1 MAITKNSGRQW
12 PLVGEVSFAFSAI
25 PTTAT
30 AYEAM
35 DLPNGAK
42 VVGGGLTI
50 DTAWD
55 STTNTLS
62 VGDAGL
68 ATRYLTTK
76 DLKSTA
82 GTYFPFVIATDG
94 SADVNVTYAF
104 TGGAAT
110 VGAATLTVEYV
121 IDGKANEV
129 QPTRDAV

>member
-1 MAITKNSGRQW
+1 MAITKNAGRQNL
-12 PLVGEVSFAFSAI
+12 LVAEVVIDFDDI

-30 AYEAM
+30 YYEAIE
-35 DLPNGAK
+35 LPPSARITR
-42 VVGGGLTI
+42 GGLYV

-68 ATRYLTTK
+68 ATRYLTTQ

-82 GTYFPFVIATDG
+82 GTHIPFVAVATTG
-94 SADVNVTYAF
+94 SANVGVTYAF

-110 VGAATLTVEYV
+110 VGSARLWVEYF
-121 IDGKANEV
+121 ITGRATEV
-129 QPTRDAV
+129 N